1 MADTAV
7 EVEADGIAV
16 RVTEPDRI
24 IFPPDITKLGV
35 VEYYVAVGPG
45 ILRALRERPV
55 TLERWP
61 KGVHP
66 GMVLARASGPMTATA
81 STRSA

>member
-1 MADTAV
+1 VADAV
-7 EVEADGIAV
+7 EIDAGGRTL
-16 RVTEPDRI
+16 RVSSAERV
-24 IFPPDITKLGV
+24 IFPPGITKLQI
-35 VEYYVAVGPG
+35 VEYYLAVGPG

-66 GMVLARASGPMTATA
+66 GM
-81 STRSA
+81 